1 MDNIFEFMGL
11 PTSEEESNPTKDFL
25 TKVANK
31 QLLSLAN
38 KRQTGVH
45 AGQTIYAHLLN
56 VVLVVDLA
64 AQIVG
69 CSSYERRILICAA
82 VLHDLN
88 KLDPENR
95 RISEVANTEDIKKFL
110 ILYGLDQLLE
120 DLDKSIEVIRR
131 LVAAHSG
138 HLHQGAD
145 SLLPLAGEISR
156 DRLRNVLIPL
166 LQLSDQAEVARKF
179 TDTRK
184 QEQVLSRFN
193 AASDTQYKLQW
204 HRLSEYRGPFS
215 NLIHNAVIEEMEN
228 SFSAKAFL
236 NYAEGT
242 FYLVPANQEKQTDQ
256 DIYNNVAN
264 LLAKRLKKLK
274 GGNASDFVTGS
285 PLGIKIN
292 PEIFTTNLTIE
303 DAFIA
308 ASNNVVLK
316 RPYKLDSIKEME
328 AKAIRRAKEGYEVL
342 YDEQGNLFSKEPE
355 VMQMGEILRT
365 LYNFFQAHCSVL
377 FKGKNKKFEDAWQVI
392 YQYLEITV
400 QPAFATLDALND
412 RAYFIARIIKT
423 DKNLNY
429 GDLLNKIIKIA
440 EVFVEELS
448 LSKADQSANSEFTE
462 YLKTVLTFSFFESKK
477 VDFIKH
483 LNVYSDLRHSVCSLC
498 SQAIPA
504 EAMMAGDVPK
514 GLTVAQF
521 SNRNLAGTN
530 DPKRNSCAICRE
542 QLLVEKIGFAPS
554 QSKGFYLH
562 IFPETFS
569 PPLFIEAMRDTFNQ
583 LKKMDARALI
593 FDTRAI
599 ARNYENDLLELT
611 FKPKASGL
619 IIPLYSELIGNVI
632 TMPIY
637 ALGDND
643 TEKYLF
649 ALHYGLLIHRRFG
662 QRVVLTQSIV
672 PPVQADEMM
681 ESDEDNGIKLYLDGV
696 PSALLGL
703 VKSNSLN
710 GQQSD
715 HLFDLLHNLKVI
727 ADQIGTGE
735 DLIDLARSLNHGELG
750 IYFAAH
756 RAIERNSKDSHIANA
771 RGGDIAER
779 LKQIARNIINNGDI
793 AVTNTCLTDT
803 LEKMADIAWKKSI
816 RGDSLAHTALIK
828 PMSIVFQLLR
838 RQSNKELSFVK
849 LVATEE
855 ILRHI
860 ERTSDYR
867 VNAEKSDAIE
877 SWTALFFDELLAKGF
892 GADVRRLI
900 QEEKYV
906 KAAYT
911 TLIRQQLRKASDAKK
926 QASNKN

>member
-11 PTSEEESNPTKDFL
+11 PTSEGESNPTKDFL
-25 TKVANK
+25 IKVANK

-95 RISEVANTEDIKKFL
+95 RISEVANSEDIRKFL
-110 ILYGLDQLLE
+110 ILYGLDQLLS
-120 DLDKSIEVIRR
+120 DMDNSIEVIRR

-145 SLLPLAGEISR
+145 SLLPLGGEISR

-215 NLIHNAVIEEMEN
+215 NLIHNAVIEEMEKN
-228 SFSAKAFL
+228 FSAKAFL

-264 LLAKRLKKLK
+264 LLTKKLKKLK
-274 GGNASDFVTGS
+274 GGNASDFVVNS
-285 PLGIKIN
+285 NQGIKIN
-292 PEIFTTNLTIE
+292 AEIFATDLTIE
-303 DAFIA
+303 DAFTT
-308 ASNNVVLK
+308 ASRMVLNK
-316 RPYKLDSIKEME
+316 VYKVDTIKDME
-328 AKAIRRAKEGYEVL
+328 TKAIQKAKEGYVAL
-342 YDEQGNLFSKEPE
+342 LDKDGKLFPRDSET
-355 VMQMGEILRT
+355 MHMGEILRT
-365 LYNFFQAHCSVL
+365 LYKFLQAHCSEL
-377 FKGKNKKFEDAWQVI
+377 FKGKNKKFDDAWQLI
-392 YQYLEITV
+392 YHALEV
-400 QPAFATLDALND
+400 NVMQAFTTLDPL
-412 RAYFIARIIKT
+412 YHFPYVIARLIKIE
-423 DKNLNY
+423 KQWEY
-429 GDLLNKIIKIA
+429 GTLLEKIIKIA
-440 EVFVEELS
+440 QTFTETLS
-448 LSKADQSANSEFTE
+448 LSKNSETANPEFTE
-462 YLKTVLTFSFFESKK
+462 YLKNTLTFSCIKTKK
-477 VDFIKH
+477 PAFLKH
-483 LNVYSDLRHSVCSLC
+483 LTVYTQLQEFPVCSLC
-498 SQAIPA
+498 SQTLPA
-504 EAMMAGDVPK
+504 QAMMAGDVA
-514 GLTVAQF
+514 GLTVSQF

-583 LKKMDARALI
+583 LKKIDARALI

-649 ALHYGLLIHRRFG
+649 ALHYCLLIHRRFG

-703 VKSNSLN
+703 VKNNSLN

-715 HLFDLLHNLKVI
+715 QLFDLLHNLKVI

-779 LKQIARNIINNGDI
+779 LKQIARNIINNGDK

-816 RGDSLAHTALIK
+816 RGESLAHTALIK

-877 SWTALFFDELLAKGF
+877 NWTALFFDELLSKGF